1 MRLSPESCMRR
12 RAAVATASLALITSA
27 LAGCSGQGAAAR
39 SGASPGA
46 VSSAA
51 SGASKPG
58 AARTPTASSGVLFG
72 GDAQLTGLPDLGR
85 SPAIVRT
92 YDTLDNAD
100 AFPSADETRALDSGA
115 TLLASL
121 GTGHDRDWASIAA
134 GKSDT
139 AVLGFLRA
147 VNNAATTHHLNAIYV
162 SFNHEPNAKENEK
175 KGSPAQFVSAW
186 RHVRK
191 LAADARLD
199 VPNGGRLSWV
209 WILTANGFHQPGT
222 PERYWP
228 GAENV
233 DAVGVDGY
241 VSGGCSK
248 QAAGN
253 YVNPSKTAP
262 KPGTVFD
269 SALTW
274 SAAHAPGKPV
284 FVPEWGSV
292 PFTGADLRASYIRA
306 MTGYVTAHPQIAAVM
321 YWNNHAHHDSC
332 DYSLGGDP
340 AAQRALA
347 AMGRNAGFQA
357 HP

>member
-1 MRLSPESCMRR
+1 MRSFRRPRTRR
-12 RAAVATASLALITSA
+12 RAAGAAASLALVA
-27 LAGCSGQGAAAR
+27 LASAGCSGQGAAAQ
-39 SGASPGA
+39 PGA
-46 VSSAA
+46 AA
-51 SGASKPG
+51 DASKPG
-58 AARTPTASSGVLFG
+58 AAPAPAASSGVLFG

-92 YDTLDNAD
+92 YDTLDNAK
-100 AFPSADETRALDSGA
+100 AFPSAEETRALSAGA

-121 GTGHDRDWASIAA
+121 GTGRDRDWASVAA

-139 AVLGFLRA
+139 AALGFLRA
-147 VNNAATTHHLNAIYV
+147 VDSAATTHHLKTVYV
-162 SFNHEPNAKENEK
+162 SFSHEPNAKENER
-175 KGSPAQFVSAW
+175 KGSPAQFVAAW
-186 RHVRK
+186 RHMRR
-191 LAADARLD
+191 LATDARLD
-199 VPNGGRLSWV
+199 ARNGGHLSWV
-209 WILTANGFHQPGT
+209 WILTANGFHQSGT

-233 DAVGVDGY
+233 DVVGVDGY

-248 QAAGN
+248 QASGN

-292 PFTGADLRASYIRA
+292 PFTGSDVRASYVRA
-306 MTGYVTAHPQIAAVM
+306 MTGYVAAHQQIGAVL
-321 YWNNHAHHDSC
+321 YWNDHAHHDSC

-347 AMGRNAGFQA
+347 AMGRDAHFQA